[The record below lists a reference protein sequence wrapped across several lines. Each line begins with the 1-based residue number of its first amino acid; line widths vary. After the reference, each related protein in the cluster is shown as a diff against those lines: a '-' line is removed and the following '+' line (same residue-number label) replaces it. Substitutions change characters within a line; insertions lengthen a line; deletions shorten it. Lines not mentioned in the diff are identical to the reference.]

1 MNAQKILHVSHGYFP
16 ECGGGTETHVRSV
29 LEKQQEKGMD
39 VSLLHG
45 SFEPR
50 EEACIE
56 QRFDQPWPT
65 HVLHRSDSYSDYWD
79 RAHAVDASRVFREFL
94 RSQKP
99 DLVHIHQWI
108 RLSDDLCEIAAQEG
122 IPSLLFLHDLYAS
135 CPACFRL
142 RPDDS
147 HCERHL
153 TPDNCRDC
161 VPLRGHE
168 SRHEVDLGISLYAE
182 NMRNELR
189 KAGRTLA
196 ATHATADLVTRGLG
210 LDPDL
215 VGLLPLSRVRRFSQ
229 DIASTWKAPGPD
241 EPLRLAF
248 WGLVTRR
255 KGVDVLLEAL
265 SELSESRPL
274 DGQIELH
281 VFGGIDTPQLEREL
295 KDLAQGLPVHFHG
308 RYEYDQIATLR
319 PHLAVFPS
327 TCFETYGL
335 VLDEAIELGAPSLVT
350 NIGALPERVGDAGFA
365 VPPKDPTALRTLLAR
380 VLDEPDLLI
389 HAQTQLTSISPDPDR
404 HHDLLIQEYERA
416 IKSCSTTRPDLPAGP
431 QAEQRLELETLRRST
446 ATASPPL
453 QRGLPED

>member
-1 MNAQKILHVSHGYFP
+1 MKARNILHVAHGFFP

-29 LEKQQEKGMD
+29 MEKQQEMGLSI
-39 VSLLHG
+39 SLLHG

-56 QRFDQPWPT
+56 TRQDLPWPT

-79 RAHAVDASRVFREFL
+79 RAHAVDASRLFRGFL
-94 RSQKP
+94 REQKP

-108 RLSDDLCEIAAQEG
+108 RLSDDLCEIAWQEG

-147 HCERHL
+147 HCERL
-153 TPDNCRDC
+153 LDPANCSDC

-168 SRHEVDLGISLYAE
+168 SPREVALGISMYAD

-189 KAGRTLA
+189 KACRTLA
-196 ATHATADLVTRGLG
+196 ATHATADLVTEGLG
-210 LDPDL
+210 LDADL
-215 VGLLPLSRVRRFSQ
+215 VGLLPLSRVARFEPGL
-229 DIASTWKAPGPD
+229 ASTWQAPAPG
-241 EPLRLAF
+241 EALRLAF

-255 KGVDVLLEAL
+255 KGVDVLLEGL
-265 SELSESRPL
+265 RQLSESRPIE
-274 DGQIELH
+274 GRIELH
-281 VFGGIDTPQLEREL
+281 VFGGIDTPELSREL
-295 KDLAQGLPVHFHG
+295 HDLARGLPVHFHG

-350 NIGALPERVGDAGFA
+350 SIGALPERVGNAGFA
-365 VPPKDPTALRTLLAR
+365 VPPKDPMALCNLLAR
-380 VLDEPDLLI
+380 VLDDPDLLTQ
-389 HAQTQLTSISPDPDR
+389 AQAQIVPISPDPER
-404 HHDLLIQEYERA
+404 HHELLMSEYERA
-416 IKSCSTTRPDLPAGP
+416 IQACAAGRADLPQGPDL
-431 QAEQRLELETLRRST
+431 EQRLELETLRRST
-446 ATASPPL
+446 ATSRAPL
-453 QRGLPED
+453 QRGLTRN